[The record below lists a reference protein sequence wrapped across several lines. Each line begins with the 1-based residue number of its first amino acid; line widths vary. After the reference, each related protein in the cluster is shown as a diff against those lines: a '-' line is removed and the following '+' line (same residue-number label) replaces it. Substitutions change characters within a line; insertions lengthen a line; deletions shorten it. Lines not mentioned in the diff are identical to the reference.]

1 MSKIIKPKENSKR
14 NRIKEIIVV
23 EGKTDTV
30 KLKSLFDCETIE
42 TNGSEISD
50 QTISLIKELS
60 LTRGVILFLDPDYQG
75 KKIRAKLIKELK
87 EYKEAFID
95 LSKLKHSKKKGIAEA
110 SNEAILSAFNNLL
123 SSDHDSYQSLT
134 WKEYLAL
141 HLNTKNKRL
150 KLCKKLNIPYGNNKS
165 LFRYLN
171 LLKKNFDEL
180 KKLISE
186 I

>member
-1 MSKIIKPKENSKR
+1 MSKITRSKEISKR
-14 NRIKEIIVV
+14 NRINEIIVV

-50 QTISLIKELS
+50 QTINLIKELS
-60 LTRGVILFLDPDYQG
+60 STRGVILFLDPDYQG
-75 KKIRAKLIKELK
+75 KKIRARLIKELK

-95 LSKLKHSKKKGIAEA
+95 LNELKNSKKKGIAEA
-110 SNEAILSAFNNLL
+110 SNEAVLSAFNNLI
-123 SSDHDSYQSLT
+123 SSNDDGCESLT
-134 WKEYLAL
+134 WEEYLAL
-141 HLNTKNKRL
+141 NLNTKNKRL
-150 KLCKKLNIPYGNNKS
+150 ELCKKLNIPYGNNKS

-171 LLKKNFDEL
+171 LLKKNFHDLEIL
-180 KKLISE
+180 TSE